1 MLNRYNLRHFLY
13 QRIDWPSFFK
23 LSQLRTNLRVNL
35 NPKLNINPEI
45 VSDIFKPELSNYEEI
60 FEEIIKRSKS
70 ITDSIGSKIYFVS
83 IPTYS
88 ELLNGQNNTSK
99 TVEKIVRK
107 NGIEYLNLSEYFL
120 SKTDPE
126 SIFSWKTTGHFSTLG
141 SRLTSQFLSKNI
153 VNKYKSRD
161 DNND

>member
-1 MLNRYNLRHFLY
+1 M
-13 QRIDWPSFFK
+13 
-23 LSQLRTNLRVNL
+23 
-35 NPKLNINPEI
+35 
-45 VSDIFKPELSNYEEI
+45 
-60 FEEIIKRSKS
+60 
-70 ITDSIGSKIYFVS
+70 
-83 IPTYS
+83 
-88 ELLNGQNNTSK
+88 
-99 TVEKIVRK
+99 EKIVRK